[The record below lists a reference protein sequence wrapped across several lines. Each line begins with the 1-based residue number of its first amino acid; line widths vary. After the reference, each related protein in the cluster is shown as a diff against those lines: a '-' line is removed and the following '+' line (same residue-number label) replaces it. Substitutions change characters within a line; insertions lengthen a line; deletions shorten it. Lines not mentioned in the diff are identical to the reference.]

1 MLGSKLLEY
10 RLGKLIRKTRDQ
22 DTVGYADAK
31 YVGVLYTGE
40 DLKKHDAI
48 KQLVKKIKKDGK
60 KVEVLSFLPEGIQ
73 NFEFRYNFFTG
84 KDISWL
90 GKFRNPDVTSF
101 ANQQFDYL
109 LYVDFESLPH
119 MRYILAMSQ
128 AKCRV
133 GHFEEDNRP
142 VCDLMVAPELT
153 TYNSLTEEMYKY
165 TKILT

>member
-1 MLGSKLLEY
+1 MLRNRLLEY
-10 RLGKLIRKTRDQ
+10 RLDKLIKKERGKE
-22 DTVGYADAK
+22 TVGYADAK
-31 YVGVLYTGE
+31 YVGVLYTAE
-40 DLKKHDAI
+40 DLKKHDA
-48 KQLVKKIKKDGK
+48 VKTLIRNIKKDGK
-60 KVEVLSFLPEGIQ
+60 KVEVLSYLPEGVQ
-73 NFEFRYNFFTG
+73 NFEFRFNFFTD

-90 GKFRNPDVTSF
+90 GKFRNPDIMAF

-109 LYVDFESLPH
+109 LYADFESLLH
-119 MRYILAMSQ
+119 MRYILALSQ

-153 TYNSLTEEMYKY
+153 TYNSLIDEMYKY